1 MTINRRFV
9 DELDT
14 GIAALKAD
22 GVYKRLN
29 HLEGPQGPRVRMEG
43 RGDVVV
49 LSSNN
54 YLGLANE
61 PAVVEAGIDALRQFG
76 AGTASVRF
84 ICGTFTVHR
93 ALETALARFVGTPAS
108 LSFVSAWNANE
119 ALTPTIVREG
129 DFVVSDALNH
139 ASIIDSVRLA
149 KAITKCTTAV
159 YKHSDMDDLREKL
172 ANAKGAARRVIW
184 TDGVF
189 SMEGSI
195 AKLPD
200 ILQLAREHDA
210 IVVMDDSHA
219 TGVLGKTG
227 RGTAEHFGVLGEV
240 DVITSTL
247 GKALGGAAGG
257 FIAAS
262 ESLCDMMTQRSRPQ
276 LFSNALP
283 PTVAASAL
291 AAVEFTE
298 AHPELVT
305 RLHENSRYFRAAISE
320 AGFAPLAGETP
331 IVPIIVGETALAI
344 RMSERL
350 LDRGVFVTG
359 FGFPVV
365 PQGQARVRCQVSAAH
380 TKDDLDAVVAAF
392 VEVGRELGVL
402 QSRDSRPES
411 SSRES

>member
-1 MTINRRFV
+1 MSLNT
-9 DELDT
+9 ELQADLN
-14 GIAALKAD
+14 ALKAA
-22 GVYKRLN
+22 GTYKRLN
-29 HLEGPQGPRVRMEG
+29 YLESPQGARVRMEG
-43 RGDVVV
+43 RGEVIV

-61 PAVVEAGIDALRQFG
+61 PAVVHAGIQALEQYG

-84 ICGTFTVHR
+84 ICGTFALHR
-93 ALETALARFVGTPAS
+93 DLETALARFVGTEAS

-119 ALTPTIVREG
+119 ALTPTIAREG

-149 KAITKCTTAV
+149 KSITKCTTAV
-159 YKHSDMDDLREKL
+159 YKHSDMDDLRDKL
-172 ANAKGAARRVIW
+172 RSAKDAKRKIIW

-195 AKLPD
+195 AKLPE
-200 ILQLAREHDA
+200 ILQLAREYGA
-210 IVVMDDSHA
+210 IVAMDDSHA

-240 DVITSTL
+240 DIITSTL

-257 FIAAS
+257 FIAGPS
-262 ESLCDMMTQRSRPQ
+262 SLCDMMTQRSRPQ

-283 PTVAASAL
+283 PTVAASSL

-305 RLHENSRYFRAAISE
+305 KLHDNAAYFRAAILD
-320 AGFAPLAGETP
+320 AGFHPLPGETP

-344 RMSERL
+344 QVSEML

-380 TKDDLDAVVAAF
+380 SKDDLDAVIAAF
-392 VEVGRELGVL
+392 KEVGTLVGL
-402 QSRDSRPES
+402 IA
-411 SSRES
+411 

>member
-1 MTINRRFV
+1 MSLKTELQA
-9 DELDT
+9 ELDALT
-14 GIAALKAD
+14 AA
-22 GVYKRLN
+22 GTYKRLN
-29 HLEGPQGPRVRMEG
+29 YLESPQGARVRMEG
-43 RGDVVV
+43 RGEVIV

-61 PAVVEAGIDALRQFG
+61 PAVVQAGIQALEQYG

-84 ICGTFTVHR
+84 ICGTFALHR
-93 ALETALARFVGTPAS
+93 ELETALARFVGTEAS
-108 LSFVSAWNANE
+108 LSYVSAWNANE
-119 ALTPTIVREG
+119 ALTPTIAREG
-129 DFVVSDALNH
+129 DFVISDALNH

-149 KAITKCTTAV
+149 KSITKCTTAV

-172 ANAKGAARRVIW
+172 RSAKDAKRKIIW

-195 AKLPD
+195 AKLPE
-200 ILQLAREHDA
+200 ILQIARDHDA

-219 TGVLGKTG
+219 SGVLGKTG
-227 RGTAEHFGVLGEV
+227 RGTAEHFGVMGEV
-240 DVITSTL
+240 DIITSTL

-257 FIAAS
+257 FIAGPAA
-262 ESLCDMMTQRSRPQ
+262 LCDMMTQRSRPQ

-283 PTVAASAL
+283 PTVAASSL

-305 RLHENSRYFRAAISE
+305 KLHDNAAYFRAAIQE
-320 AGFAPLAGETP
+320 AGFHPLPGETP
-331 IVPIIVGETALAI
+331 IIPIIVGETALAI
-344 RMSERL
+344 TVSEML

-380 TKDDLDAVVAAF
+380 STDDLDAVIAAF
-392 VEVGRELGVL
+392 IEVGTLVGL
-402 QSRDSRPES
+402 LP
-411 SSRES
+411 